1 MRIRSSYRDNPVDP
15 ARDWLTLIGVL
26 AVGCVGVLF
35 VSVSLFRSARAD
47 AEFVVARGSG
57 VETID
62 RALLKE
68 TIVAFRTREAKT
80 QRLFGAPPAFT
91 DPSR

>member
-26 AVGCVGVLF
+26 AVACAVLIS
-35 VSVSLFRSARAD
+35 VSVSLFRSARTE
-47 AEFVVARGSG
+47 AEFIAARASG

-68 TIVAFRTREAKT
+68 TILAFRTREAKT
-80 QRLFGAPPAFT
+80 QRLFASPPAFA